1 MPISLWAKTQ
11 SFLFPTRSSL
21 VKEPEAVASAAAF
34 PSAAKRELTP
44 PGPACQQLFFRTP
57 KFFSERAARV
67 SPRRRSGNLSRP
79 LLAVNRFLL
88 LFSKNLFAPP
98 CPASRPCPAQRDI
111 PSRSGENGL
120 CTSTPPLSTTF
131 YFFSDFFCPTLPVS
145 TVFSLRLESKFF

>member
-1 MPISLWAKTQ
+1 MKTTSLPKSLWAKTQ

-57 KFFSERAARV
+57 KFFSERAARI

-131 YFFSDFFCPTLPVS
+131 YFFSDFFAPHSPFLPCFRS
-145 TVFSLRLESKFF
+145 G

>member
-1 MPISLWAKTQ
+1 MKTTSLPISLWAKTQ

-57 KFFSERAARV
+57 KFFSERAVRI

-79 LLAVNRFLL
+79 LLAVNCFLL
-88 LFSKNLFAPP
+88 LFSKNRYRAVTVTTQQLQVVFNTQPKHLHTLP
-98 CPASRPCPAQRDI
+98 Q
-111 PSRSGENGL
+111 
-120 CTSTPPLSTTF
+120 TPLSVNHF
-131 YFFSDFFCPTLPVS
+131 L
-145 TVFSLRLESKFF
+145 KFFPKRFLLNIQPFCFIAL